1 MFTKTAG
8 SRLQLQ
14 ETRWAELEQHYGGS
28 SCMPE
33 PAQATAHPDLQRVPS
48 DPMARVT
55 PRGWICCSVS
65 CPKRGLPGQVQ
76 GRGWPAVSSVHGIL
90 QAGVLEWVAIP
101 FSQGVFPTQGLNPDL
116 LHWQLDSFTVRATRE
131 VHSGSLSVIYLYV
144 VMCICQSQSPN
155 LLLSP
160 LTPQNHKIVF
170 YIRNSISVL

>member
-1 MFTKTAG
+1 MTSTTNEVSSPNVSFVCSCCLVAVISNSFATPWT
-8 SRLQLQ
+8 LQ
-14 ETRWAELEQHYGGS
+14 S
-28 SCMPE
+28 SP
-33 PAQATAHPDLQRVPS
+33 PS
-48 DPMARVT
+48 
-55 PRGWICCSVS
+55 
-65 CPKRGLPGQVQ
+65 
-76 GRGWPAVSSVHGIL
+76 SSVHGIL